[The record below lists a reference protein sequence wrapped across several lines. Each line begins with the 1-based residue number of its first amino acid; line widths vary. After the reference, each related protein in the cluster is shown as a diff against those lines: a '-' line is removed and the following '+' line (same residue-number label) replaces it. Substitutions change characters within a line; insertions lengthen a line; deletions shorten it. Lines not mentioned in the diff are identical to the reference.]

1 MYLLYNMNFSLY
13 IHRVQIFDADFFI
26 THFTD
31 SYTQNWLYPTWS
43 RAAGVK
49 NAEIQ
54 AAPMHANRTAVQ
66 ANVGANLYIPSTVNT
81 QMNLVLLHFFGPLV
95 KISVDCRIRI
105 KMRKLLSILFSTC
118 TFEGQNR
125 LKYTKLVSCARA

>member
-1 MYLLYNMNFSLY
+1 M
-13 IHRVQIFDADFFI
+13 QIFSSLTLQTAI
-26 THFTD
+26 RRTGYILRGR
-31 SYTQNWLYPTWS
+31 SG
-43 RAAGVK
+43 AAGVK

-95 KISVDCRIRI
+95 KISVACRIRI
-105 KMRKLLSILFSTC
+105 KMRKLCQFCFQPVLLRDKID
-118 TFEGQNR
+118 
-125 LKYTKLVSCARA
+125 

>member
-81 QMNLVLLHFFGPLV
+81 QMNLVLLHFFGTSENFCGLQDSYKNEKTV
-95 KISVDCRIRI
+95 
-105 KMRKLLSILFSTC
+105 SILFLTC